1 MDSLETVMDFQGLR
15 VRAIL
20 GGGVMERVF
29 GPSMSFDWTDSRDSV

>member
-1 MDSLETVMDFQGLR
+1 MDSPETGMDFHGLR

-20 GGGVMERVF
+20 GGGVTETVF